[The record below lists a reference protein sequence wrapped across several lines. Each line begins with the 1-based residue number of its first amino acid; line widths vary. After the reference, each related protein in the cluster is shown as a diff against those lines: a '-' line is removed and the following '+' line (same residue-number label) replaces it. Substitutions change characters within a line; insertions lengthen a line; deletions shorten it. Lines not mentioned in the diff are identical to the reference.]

1 MGGPPRIVV
10 VVRRE
15 DDCAVECSHDFFDE
29 GSSFGIEG
37 GGWFIEEEE
46 VRIVLEGEG
55 EFEPSSHSCAVSS
68 AWLWIFW
75 IEADLVE

>member
-15 DDCAVECSHDFFDE
+15 NDCAIECGHDFFDE
-29 GSSFGIEG
+29 GSTFGIEG

-55 EFEPSSHSCAVSS
+55 EFETSPHSGAVSS
-68 AWLWIFW
+68 ARFGIFW